1 MLTIQQITSELK
13 ALKSMSD
20 LSPER
25 FAEED
30 GLAESFVRQI
40 RGDLKTTQLQK
51 VFHQVK
57 NLKLKYNKSDEE
69 FNRGQIALIMP
80 TLAYSVGR
88 GYIPKEFY
96 DLMKI
101 CFGSEKCKT
110 KADFNSAAD
119 FLEAIMA
126 YHKYVTETDKNRKE
140 KL

>member
-30 GLAESFVRQI
+30 GLADSFVRQI
-40 RGDLKTTQLQK
+40 RGDLKPTQLRK

-57 NLKLKYNKSDEE
+57 DLKLKIKSDEE

-96 DLMKI
+96 DLMKL

-110 KADFNSAAD
+110 KADFNTAAD

-126 YHKYVTETDKNRKE
+126 YHKYVTETGKK
-140 KL
+140 